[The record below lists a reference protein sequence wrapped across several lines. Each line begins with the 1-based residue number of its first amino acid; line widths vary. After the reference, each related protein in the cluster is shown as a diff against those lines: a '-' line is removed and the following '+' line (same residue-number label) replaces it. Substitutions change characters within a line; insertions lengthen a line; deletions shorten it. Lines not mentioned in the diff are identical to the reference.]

1 MVSKKTSALLI
12 GILPALMVVA
22 SLTHNHSFLKT
33 VASGEIY
40 TRNLILNDTNTPT
53 ISEGNAILNT
63 RAHNADITIIYNN
76 VKDTISDG
84 AHIDLYK
91 NGYFYKTAASNEL
104 TSVNA
109 TFAGRLTIY
118 TGGSLDDLTFKY
130 NLISGE
136 NTSIIGNY
144 FKVVAEEET
153 VVNSVTFGYGC
164 LTPITISPHV
174 YAEQYSHD
182 ETHHW
187 KECVAHANCISKIEY
202 EAHDHSAELITK
214 PEYQIPGSERLTCSI
229 CSETH
234 VSEIPALTYNGIG
247 VYNPAARSE
256 YIVGESFSAN
266 GLAIRKA
273 ENGVLQGENVEF
285 TYTPTGALTLDDHEI
300 LVKYT
305 NEYGDEYTTTIDIS
319 VSNGVSIETE
329 DANTITV
336 GEIATTGMVAGYASG
351 KAMTRNFGE
360 GGTMKFF
367 ITANEDV
374 TSNIYIVG
382 ASACVSQ
389 YVNGVPLVTEDM
401 QLNKLLT
408 LQVNGKEIAISDDA
422 VFKGKRFETA
432 DYKNLA
438 NWTNVYLNKINL
450 VKGDNE
456 ILFTFKASP
465 YVNADEGKTTASPF
479 YDKMMLTGEG
489 ISHNTEYIEAP
500 DEPELPEL
508 TATTKIEAENM
519 EISGA
524 TKAGNQS
531 LHPGYANSGV
541 ASNYSNQAFVKNF
554 NAGGYLKYTCKV
566 STDTSINLNLAGS
579 PTSTNTAVDLK
590 NIFKLFI
597 NGEEV
602 SINGDATYVASSTAW
617 LVRDG
622 DFGTYD
628 VTAGTLEIEFK
639 VISTTESIFVDYLDI
654 SIL

>member
-12 GILPALMVVA
+12 GILPAVMVVA

-63 RAHNADITIIYNN
+63 RAHNADITVIYNN

-84 AHIDLYK
+84 AHIDLNK

-109 TFAGRLTIY
+109 TFVGSLAIY

-214 PEYQIPGSERLTCSI
+214 PEYQIPGSERLTCSV
-229 CSETH
+229 CGETH
-234 VSEIPALTYNGIG
+234 ESEIPALTYNGIG
-247 VYNPAARSE
+247 IYNPAARSE

-285 TYTPTGALTLDDHEI
+285 TYSPTGALTLDDHEV
-300 LVKYT
+300 LVTYT

-319 VSNGVSIETE
+319 VSNGVSVETE
-329 DANTITV
+329 DANTITG

-360 GGTMKFF
+360 GHTMKFF

-382 ASACVSQ
+382 ASACVSE

-408 LQVNGKEIAISDDA
+408 LKVNGEEIVVGDDA
-422 VFKGKRFETA
+422 VFEGKRFETA

-465 YVNADEGKTTASPF
+465 YLNVDEGKTTASPF

-489 ISHNTEYIEAP
+489 ISHNTEHIETP

-566 STDTSINLNLAGS
+566 STDTSISLNLAGS

-602 SINGDATYVASSTAW
+602 SINGDATYVASSTTW

>member
-12 GILPALMVVA
+12 GILPAVMVVA

-84 AHIDLYK
+84 AHIDLYE

-109 TFAGRLTIY
+109 TFVGSLAIY

-136 NTSIIGNY
+136 NISIIGNY

-214 PEYQIPGSERLTCSI
+214 PEYQIPGSERLTCSV
-229 CSETH
+229 CGETH
-234 VSEIPALTYNGIG
+234 ASEIPALTYNGIG

-285 TYTPTGALTLDDHEI
+285 TYSPTGALTLDDHEI

-319 VSNGVSIETE
+319 VSNGVSVETE
-329 DANTITV
+329 DANTITG

-382 ASACVSQ
+382 ASACVSE

-408 LQVNGKEIAISDDA
+408 LKVNGEEIVVGDDA
-422 VFKGKRFETA
+422 VFEGKRFETA

-465 YVNADEGKTTASPF
+465 YLNADEGKTTASPF

-489 ISHNTEYIEAP
+489 ISHNTEHIETP

-519 EISGA
+519 ELSGA

-541 ASNYSNQAFVKNF
+541 ANNFSNQAFIKNF
-554 NAGGYLKYTCKV
+554 NAGGYLKYTFKV

-602 SINGDATYVASSTAW
+602 SINGDATYVASSTTW

>member
-12 GILPALMVVA
+12 GILPAVMVVA

-84 AHIDLYK
+84 AHIDLYE
-91 NGYFYKTAASNEL
+91 NGYFYQTAASNEL

-109 TFAGRLTIY
+109 TSVGSLAIY

-153 VVNSVTFGYGC
+153 VLNSIIFGYGC
-164 LTPITISPHV
+164 LTPTTISPHV

-214 PEYQIPGSERLTCSI
+214 PEYQIPGSERLTCSV
-229 CSETH
+229 CGETH

-247 VYNPAARSE
+247 IYNAAARGE
-256 YIVGESFSAN
+256 YIVGEPFSAN

-285 TYTPTGALTLDDHEI
+285 TYSPTGALTLDDHEI

-319 VSNGVSIETE
+319 VSNGVSVETE
-329 DANTITV
+329 DANTITG

-408 LQVNGKEIAISDDA
+408 LKVNGEEIVVGDDA
-422 VFKGKRFETA
+422 VFEGKRFETA

-500 DEPELPEL
+500 DEPVLPEL

-566 STDTSINLNLAGS
+566 STDTSISLNLAGS

-602 SINGDATYVASSTAW
+602 SINGDATYVASSTTW

>member
-336 GEIATTGMVAGYASG
+336 GEITTTGMVAGYASG

-422 VFKGKRFETA
+422 VFEGKRFETA

>member
-12 GILPALMVVA
+12 GILPAVMVVA

-53 ISEGNAILNT
+53 INEGNAILNT

-109 TFAGRLTIY
+109 TFAGSLAIY

-202 EAHDHSAELITK
+202 EAHDHSVELITK

-329 DANTITV
+329 DANTITG

-360 GGTMKFF
+360 GHTMKFF

-382 ASACVSQ
+382 ASACVSE

-408 LQVNGKEIAISDDA
+408 LKVNGEEIVVGDDA
-422 VFKGKRFETA
+422 VFEGKRFETA

-500 DEPELPEL
+500 DEPVLPEL

-524 TKAGNQS
+524 TKAGNKS

-566 STDTSINLNLAGS
+566 STDTSISLNLAGS

-602 SINGDATYVASSTAW
+602 SINGDATYVASSTTW

>member
-12 GILPALMVVA
+12 GILPAVMVVA

-84 AHIDLYK
+84 AHIDLYE

-109 TFAGRLTIY
+109 TFVGSLVIY

-136 NTSIIGNY
+136 NISIIGNY

-214 PEYQIPGSERLTCSI
+214 PEYQIPGSERLTCSV
-229 CSETH
+229 CGETH
-234 VSEIPALTYNGIG
+234 ESEIPALTYNGIG

-285 TYTPTGALTLDDHEI
+285 TYSPTGALTLDDHEV
-300 LVKYT
+300 LVTYT

-319 VSNGVSIETE
+319 VSNGVSVETE
-329 DANTITV
+329 DANTITG

-382 ASACVSQ
+382 ASACVSK

-408 LQVNGKEIAISDDA
+408 LKVNGEEIVVGDDA
-422 VFKGKRFETA
+422 VFEGKRFETA

-489 ISHNTEYIEAP
+489 ISHNTEHIETP

-519 EISGA
+519 ELSGA

-541 ASNYSNQAFVKNF
+541 ANNFSNQAFIKNF
-554 NAGGYLKYTCKV
+554 NAGGYLKYTFKV

-590 NIFKLFI
+590 TIFKLFI

-602 SINGDATYVASSTAW
+602 SINGDATYVASSTTW

>member
-12 GILPALMVVA
+12 GILPAVMAVA

-84 AHIDLYK
+84 AHIDLYE

-109 TFAGRLTIY
+109 TFVGSLAIY

-234 VSEIPALTYNGIG
+234 VSKIPALTYNGIG

-329 DANTITV
+329 DANTITG
-336 GEIATTGMVAGYASG
+336 GEIARTGMVAGYASG
-351 KAMTRNFGE
+351 SAMTRNFGE

-382 ASACVSQ
+382 ASACVSE

-408 LQVNGKEIAISDDA
+408 LQVNGEEIAISDDA
-422 VFKGKRFETA
+422 VFEGKRFETA

-489 ISHNTEYIEAP
+489 ISHNTEHIEAP

-566 STDTSINLNLAGS
+566 STDTSISLNLAGS

-602 SINGDATYVASSTAW
+602 SINGDATYVASSTTW

>member
-12 GILPALMVVA
+12 GILPAVMVVA

-109 TFAGRLTIY
+109 TFAGSLTIY

-234 VSEIPALTYNGIG
+234 VNEIPALTYNGIG

-329 DANTITV
+329 DANTITG

-422 VFKGKRFETA
+422 VFEGKRFETA

-500 DEPELPEL
+500 DEPVLPEL

-541 ASNYSNQAFVKNF
+541 ASNFSNEAFVKNF

-579 PTSTNTAVDLK
+579 PTSINKAVDLK
-590 NIFKLFI
+590 TIFKLFI

-602 SINGDATYVASSTAW
+602 SINGDATYAASSTAW

-639 VISTTESIFVDYLDI
+639 VISTTESIFVDYI
-654 SIL
+654 SISTL

>member
-12 GILPALMVVA
+12 GILPAVMVVA

-84 AHIDLYK
+84 AHIDLYE

-109 TFAGRLTIY
+109 TFVGSLAIY

-136 NTSIIGNY
+136 NISIIGNY

-214 PEYQIPGSERLTCSI
+214 PEYQIPGSERLTCSV
-229 CSETH
+229 CGETH

-285 TYTPTGALTLDDHEI
+285 TYSPTGALTLDDHEI

-319 VSNGVSIETE
+319 VSNGVSVETE
-329 DANTITV
+329 DANTITG

-408 LQVNGKEIAISDDA
+408 LKVNGEEIVVGDDA
-422 VFKGKRFETA
+422 VFEGKRFETA

-500 DEPELPEL
+500 DEPVLPEL

-566 STDTSINLNLAGS
+566 STDTSISLNLAGS

-602 SINGDATYVASSTAW
+602 SINGDATYVASSTTW

>member
-12 GILPALMVVA
+12 GILPAVMVVA

-84 AHIDLYK
+84 AHIDLYE

-109 TFAGRLTIY
+109 TFVGSLAIY

-136 NTSIIGNY
+136 NISIIGNY

-214 PEYQIPGSERLTCSI
+214 PEYQIPGSERLTCSV
-229 CSETH
+229 CGETH
-234 VSEIPALTYNGIG
+234 ASEIPALTYNGIG

-285 TYTPTGALTLDDHEI
+285 TYSPTGALTLDDHEI

-319 VSNGVSIETE
+319 VSNGVSVETE
-329 DANTITV
+329 DANTITG

-382 ASACVSQ
+382 ASACVSE

-408 LQVNGKEIAISDDA
+408 LKVNGEEIVVGDDA
-422 VFKGKRFETA
+422 VFEGKRFETA

-465 YVNADEGKTTASPF
+465 YLNADEGKTTASPF

-489 ISHNTEYIEAP
+489 ISHNTEHIETP

-519 EISGA
+519 ELSGA

-541 ASNYSNQAFVKNF
+541 ANNFSNQAFIKNF
-554 NAGGYLKYTCKV
+554 NAGGYLKYTFKV

-602 SINGDATYVASSTAW
+602 SINGDATYAASSTAW

-622 DFGTYD
+622 NFGTYD
-628 VTAGTLEIEFK
+628 VSAGTLEIEFK